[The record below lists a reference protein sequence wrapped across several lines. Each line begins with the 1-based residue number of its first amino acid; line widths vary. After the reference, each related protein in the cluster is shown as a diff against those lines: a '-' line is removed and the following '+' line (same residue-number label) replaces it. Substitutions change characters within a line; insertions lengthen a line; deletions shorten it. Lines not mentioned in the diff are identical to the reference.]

1 VAKQNAII
9 RALPA
14 VETLRCHH
22 HFAPTRLTQNIM
34 SLTAF
39 VTSDKRY
46 KFDVNSANREATNF
60 VVDNRFM
67 STCGPHQVHQAR

>member
-1 VAKQNAII
+1 
-9 RALPA
+9 
-14 VETLRCHH
+14 
-22 HFAPTRLTQNIM
+22 M

-60 VVDNRFM
+60 VVDN
-67 STCGPHQVHQAR
+67 SYVDPCGPHQVHQAR